1 MSYVNRDVNTVKY
14 AINTEY
20 AYNMNDFEGNLV
32 VPIIEM
38 CIFQACRDTPYFSLL
53 DRNYGTVPY
62 YAVQY
67 GASIVCLKRRC
78 LTVQYGA
85 TVQHNVDRNLAVW
98 LQFRPKTFLVYLQQ
112 LLMNK
117 TQISNQESS
126 TASDF

>member
-1 MSYVNRDVNTVKY
+1 
-14 AINTEY
+14 
-20 AYNMNDFEGNLV
+20 MNDFEGNLV

-78 LTVQYGA
+78 PTVQYGG